1 MEYCAKNDPPRSSA
15 RVRHVRFRPERCF
28 CECHLE
34 AELFH
39 SRTSNFYQSSNEGKY
54 TGPPDLVLPRFFTI
68 LKDNLRY
75 KDIDLLLNIVACQIN
90 DSL

>member
-15 RVRHVRFRPERCF
+15 RVRHFRFCPERCF

-39 SRTSNFYQSSNEGKY
+39 SRTSNFYRSSNEGKY

-75 KDIDLLLNIVACQIN
+75 KDIDLLLNIVDCQIN

>member
-1 MEYCAKNDPPRSSA
+1 MRKTTLRDRAHAYVTSGFVPNVVSQR
-15 RVRHVRFRPERCF
+15 
-28 CECHLE
+28 HLE